1 MKPLEKQSTYFTSK
15 HPVSAFE
22 RNRFILEGIEDEIKI
37 KGDDANDQDRNK
49 AT

>member
-22 RNRFILEGIEDEIKI
+22 RDRFMLEGIEDKINIKE
-37 KGDDANDQDRNK
+37 DDANEQK
-49 AT
+49 S

>member
-22 RNRFILEGIEDEIKI
+22 RDRFMMEGIEDEIKI
-37 KGDDANDQDRNK
+37 KGVDADEQK
-49 AT
+49 S